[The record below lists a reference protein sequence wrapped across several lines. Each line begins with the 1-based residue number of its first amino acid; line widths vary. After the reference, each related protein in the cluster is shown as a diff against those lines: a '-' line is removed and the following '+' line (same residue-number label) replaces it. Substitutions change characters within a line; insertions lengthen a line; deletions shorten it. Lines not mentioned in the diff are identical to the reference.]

1 MGRKKKTQDWT
12 SLTQEDVVD
21 RCAQKKFNDRQQRA
35 KSSMDMRTK
44 NHDIFSKISHMQNIY
59 PLSGNE
65 WSEGS
70 TQAIKRK
77 IRAQTIQ
84 RVPDGEIVTQFDKNS
99 IEQIEIEFIF
109 KHKILTSEYD
119 GKDMLKNIWRAF
131 NYSYDYGFACVRSGF
146 EKDLDG
152 RITALKTNMSEVN
165 RLKTD
170 ILNLINDEI
179 LALDT
184 SDIGIPLGSLFL
196 PELFSGKGPAIPVR
210 ILSIRNSDATFSSKF
225 SQAGINQTLHQLT
238 MIVSAD
244 VAVLVLGQ
252 TSSFTVNS
260 EVVVAE
266 TVIVGDVPSTF
277 LQTGGNYESKR

>member
-1 MGRKKKTQDWT
+1 MG
-12 SLTQEDVVD
+12 V
-21 RCAQKKFNDRQQRA
+21 
-35 KSSMDMRTK
+35 
-44 NHDIFSKISHMQNIY
+44 
-59 PLSGNE
+59 G
-65 WSEGS
+65 
-70 TQAIKRK
+70 RK
-77 IRAQTIQ
+77 IRRLLHLLLVILVAVCLGFLMLRSRCRDVIRDLAETQVKNTTSDLTNDAIAKQIAEGIIQ
-84 RVPDGEIVTQFDKNS
+84 YDRIV
-99 IEQIEIEFIF
+99 
-109 KHKILTSEYD
+109 Y
-119 GKDMLKNIWRAF
+119 
-131 NYSYDYGFACVRSGF
+131 F

-196 PELFSGKGPAIPVR
+196 PEFLSGKGPAIPVH
-210 ILSIRNSDATFSSKF
+210 ILSIRNSDATFSSQF
-225 SQAGINQTLHQLT
+225 SHAGINQTLHQLT
-238 MIVSAD
+238 MEVSVD

-266 TVIVGDVPSTF
+266 TVIVGDVPNTF
-277 LQTGGNYESKR
+277 LQTGGNYES